1 MKKPNIILLLLMVLT
16 CLTACHKDK
25 EMNAKDPVVSNVEM
39 TVSETQACFSW
50 QVDFAGQFQTG
61 VEVSQNENMADLR
74 RVEASKEGDRYV
86 AVVDGLS
93 AGTKLYYR
101 ILVWNKFNNYEQ
113 EVKDFS
119 TSPLI
124 KITIACVPEEGGS
137 VTGGGSYVTG
147 ETCILKVSANAGYTF
162 LNWTENGQ
170 QISDEMEYSFA
181 VNSERH
187 IVANFI
193 PVPTGAIK
201 GLFTINANGD
211 QVFFSQGNLQY
222 HTEEA
227 IWRFAEHQY
236 DHIASS
242 STNTWMD
249 LFCWGTG
256 DNPTLFSGN
265 ENDYTTFVDWGV
277 NAISN
282 GGNQAGM
289 WHTLSAEE
297 WSYIINERENA
308 ITKYG
313 IGNVDSIGGL
323 ILLPD
328 NWHCPIGLTFNPGF
342 SSENY
347 DWSHN
352 TYTVSEWQLMEDA
365 GAVFLPAA
373 GEKYVSVGPGGS
385 AISIWGYNEMG
396 VYWSFYGL
404 HEGSRFLI
412 FHSTYLDSLS
422 TEGVPYYGYSVR
434 LVCPAE

>member
-1 MKKPNIILLLLMVLT
+1 MVLT

-39 TVSETQACFSW
+39 TVSETQARFSW

-137 VTGGGSYVTG
+137 VTGGGSYITG

-211 QVFFSQGNLQY
+211 QVFFSKGNLQY
-222 HTEEA
+222 NIESD

-277 NAISN
+277 NSISN

-396 VYWSFYGL
+396 VYWSFFGL

>member
-1 MKKPNIILLLLMVLT
+1 MVLA
-16 CLTACHKDK
+16 CLAACHKDK

-39 TVSETQACFSW
+39 TVSETQARFSW

-61 VEVSQNENMADLR
+61 VEVSQNENMADLM

-137 VTGGGSYVTG
+137 VTGGGSYITG
-147 ETCILKVSANAGYTF
+147 DTCILKAGANAGYTF

-222 HTEEA
+222 HTENSV
-227 IWRFAEHQY
+227 WRFAEHQY
-236 DHIASS
+236 DAINSS
-242 STNTWMD
+242 FTTFWID
-249 LFCWGTG
+249 LFGWGTG
-256 DNPTLFSGN
+256 NNPTLFSGHVD
-265 ENDYTTFVDWGV
+265 DYATFVDWGV

-297 WSYIINERENA
+297 WSYIFNERPNA
-308 ITKYG
+308 SIKYG
-313 IGNVDSIGGL
+313 IGNVDSKGGL
-323 ILLPD
+323 IVLPD
-328 NWHCPIGLTFNPGF
+328 KWSCPFGLAFNPGF
-342 SSENY
+342 SNDNQ
-347 DWSHN
+347 DWSLN
-352 TYTVSEWQLMEDA
+352 NYTVSEWQFMENA
-365 GAVFLPAA
+365 GAVFLPSA
-373 GEKYVSVGPGGS
+373 GVKFVYVDSGG
-385 AISIWGYNEMG
+385 ISIISWGINSFGM
-396 VYWSFYGL
+396 YWSLSGTYEDTKHLDFQ
-404 HEGSRFLI
+404 
-412 FHSTYLDSLS
+412 STYLNPSISDSI
-422 TEGVPYYGYSVR
+422 PYNGYSVR
-434 LVCPAE
+434 LVCPFE